1 MASTY
6 TPLGIELQA
15 TGENAGTWGTKTNT
29 NLSIIEQISG
39 GYSAQSIAGGAQTTA
54 LSVSDGS
61 TGAVMSHRMI
71 EFTGT
76 ISGNQIVTIPL
87 DVQNFYF
94 LRNST
99 SGSHTVQFKYASGSG
114 DTFTFSAT
122 DKGDQLVFATAD
134 DGTNPDIYSLSFGD
148 VTLTGTQT
156 LTNKT
161 LTSPKIGTSILDTN
175 GNELAL
181 LTATGSA
188 VNEFTIANAAT
199 GNDPALSATGGDSNI
214 DIAIK
219 PKGTG
224 ETVFGTGAANATITS
239 SGAHD
244 LILDT
249 NSGTNSG
256 TITITDAANGD
267 ITIAPNGTGVAKAVD
282 GADATGA
289 IKIAGKETIW
299 VPASA
304 MYPNTTNGAEVVQ
317 TELSN
322 GPELKTL
329 DFDKDSD
336 EFAQFAVAFPK
347 SWNEGTVTFQAFFTA
362 NTTNTGDVAF
372 AMQAVAL
379 ADNGD
384 LNTAFGSDVG
394 PAGKAMSGTANDL
407 AVTAESGAI
416 TIAGSPSTDEYV
428 FFQIF
433 RDVSA
438 DNLTAD
444 AKLLGVKLFFT
455 TDAANDA

>member
-39 GYSAQSIAGGAQTTA
+39 GYSAQSIAGSAQTTA

-87 DVQNFYF
+87 DAQNFYF

-122 DKGDQLVFATAD
+122 DKGDQLVFATAN
-134 DGTNPDIYSLSFGD
+134 DGTNPDIYTLGFGSGDGD

-161 LTSPKIGTSILDTN
+161 LTSPAIGTKISDTN
-175 GNELAL
+175 GNELL
-181 LTATGSA
+181 NLTATSSA
-188 VNEFTIANAAT
+188 VNELTLANAAT
-199 GNDPALSATGGDSNI
+199 GNGPILSATGETNV
-214 DIAIK
+214 DINLN

-224 ETVFGTGAANATITS
+224 V
-239 SGAHD
+239 
-244 LILDT
+244 LK
-249 NSGTNSG
+249 SGT
-256 TITITDAANGD
+256 AA
-267 ITIAPNGTGVAKAVD
+267 V
-282 GADATGA
+282 
-289 IKIAGKETIW
+289 KIAGKESLW
-299 VPASA
+299 VPAVA
-304 MYPNTTNGAEVVQ
+304 MYPNTTSGCADLAQ
-317 TELSN
+317 TELGN

-347 SWNEGTVTFQAFFTA
+347 SWNEGTVSFQAFFTA
-362 NTTNTGDVAF
+362 NTTNTGTTAWF
-372 AMQAVAL
+372 LQGVAL

-384 LNTAFGSDVG
+384 LNTAFGTAVG
-394 PAGKAMSGTANDL
+394 PTAKAMSGTANDL
-407 AVTAESGAI
+407 AVTAESGAV

-438 DNLTAD
+438 DDLSAD
-444 AKLLGVKLFFT
+444 AKLLGIKLFFT